1 MNTQNINNNNSESN
15 NGVNNSREEIKV
27 GTEVWTTIELHEEY
41 GKRGHVVRKYFADH
55 GVWCLD
61 IEFEDGTRKD
71 YAEEYVTTEKPW
83 AVVGAKCRHKYLN
96 RDVVLT
102 ITAVGQYYG
111 IKAESEDGKVKRCGL
126 VRDFEPVEDIREA
139 EDIKVGDR
147 VWCKHGEVMGTVTAI
162 RIWNPDYA
170 FKVRLDKPVTL
181 FGQTFEE
188 TEFRR
193 AGITKNYD
201 RDGMIVGNAQ
211 YYTEQLK
218 YGPASIIEYELAG
231 VALRTESTREDV
243 EPDSREGWG
252 NEYRVTIHHQ
262 TGDTTET
269 MTLSETAELLARMYQ
284 EEQGKA
290 ATLEPASEIT
300 EADFS
305 DTLADDLK
313 AGDRV
318 LSRHYGA
325 QATVLGREWDK
336 QRKAW
341 YYRVQFDKMQRNMDG
356 SEFNVT
362 EFHRDGL
369 TKNYDPV
376 TCSERVGNAEYYR
389 ESLLAEFWGNDR
401 TPRTVY
407 GMEIFKPTDRR
418 PSWLVVADI
427 FGEPKEMTLRE
438 VCDMLA
444 VRYQEEQDKA
454 A

>member
-1 MNTQNINNNNSESN
+1 MKTSSNNNNIESKKVQLDGPKGKV
-15 NGVNNSREEIKV
+15 NGVNNSREEINV

-41 GKRGHVVRKYFADH
+41 GKRGKVVRKYFADH

-61 IEFEDGTRKD
+61 IEFEDDAKAT

-147 VWCKHGEVMGTVTAI
+147 VKVKSQDTPADVTAI
-162 RIWNPDYA
+162 SEDGQY
-170 FKVRLDKPVTL
+170 FTVKFVRPVREFWTDNTM
-181 FGQTFEE
+181 QTA
-188 TEFRR
+188 TYSRY
-193 AGITKNYD
+193 GITRNYD
-201 RDGMIVGNAQ
+201 RMTGEEIVGNAQ

-262 TGDTTET
+262 TGNTTET

-290 ATLEPASEIT
+290 A
-300 EADFS
+300 
-305 DTLADDLK
+305 
-313 AGDRV
+313 
-318 LSRHYGA
+318 
-325 QATVLGREWDK
+325 
-336 QRKAW
+336 
-341 YYRVQFDKMQRNMDG
+341 
-356 SEFNVT
+356 
-362 EFHRDGL
+362 
-369 TKNYDPV
+369 
-376 TCSERVGNAEYYR
+376 
-389 ESLLAEFWGNDR
+389 
-401 TPRTVY
+401 
-407 GMEIFKPTDRR
+407 
-418 PSWLVVADI
+418 
-427 FGEPKEMTLRE
+427 
-438 VCDMLA
+438 
-444 VRYQEEQDKA
+444 
-454 A
+454 

>member
-1 MNTQNINNNNSESN
+1 
-15 NGVNNSREEIKV
+15 VNNSREEIKV
-27 GTEVWTTIELHEEY
+27 GTEVWTTIELHPEY
-41 GKRGHVVRKYFADH
+41 GKRGKVVRKYFADH

-111 IKAESEDGKVKRCGL
+111 IMAESEDGKVKRCGL
-126 VRDFEPVEDIREA
+126 VRDFEPVEDGKEA
-139 EDIKVGDR
+139 EEITEADGIKVGDR
-147 VWCKHGEVMGTVTAI
+147 VWCKHGEVMGTVTSI

-211 YYTEQLK
+211 YYAEQLK

-252 NEYRVTIHHQ
+252 NEYRVTIRHQ
-262 TGDTTET
+262 MGDTTET

-290 ATLEPASEIT
+290 A
-300 EADFS
+300 
-305 DTLADDLK
+305 
-313 AGDRV
+313 
-318 LSRHYGA
+318 
-325 QATVLGREWDK
+325 
-336 QRKAW
+336 
-341 YYRVQFDKMQRNMDG
+341 
-356 SEFNVT
+356 
-362 EFHRDGL
+362 
-369 TKNYDPV
+369 
-376 TCSERVGNAEYYR
+376 
-389 ESLLAEFWGNDR
+389 
-401 TPRTVY
+401 
-407 GMEIFKPTDRR
+407 
-418 PSWLVVADI
+418 
-427 FGEPKEMTLRE
+427 
-438 VCDMLA
+438 
-444 VRYQEEQDKA
+444 
-454 A
+454 